1 MDECLEDAVARSY
14 VNFGILGDLYV
25 RSDGTSM
32 TLTRPVVRN
41 LLGTLLSAEETLSV
55 ECLSTVVWGP
65 EGCSP
70 GTLHTTV
77 SRLREWLA
85 EHCGDSVTVSR
96 NERGYRLDYV
106 HADSDLREYRRLV
119 DGPRPDDPRERA
131 RLLHRA
137 LGLWRGPL
145 FANGPHGLRDDPL
158 VVRWETSRI
167 AVALELAEATVE
179 AGDPTD
185 PVVGR
190 LENLTREY
198 PYEER
203 VYAALLDGL
212 RLGGR
217 RAEALRRLESVRRML
232 ADELGVGP
240 GVILAEAQAE
250 LLRDS
255 APAPVVGSRSRAD
268 APADARGSV
277 SAAREGR
284 VVLGSFEAQLAL
296 PHVRALISG
305 ARERRPEVVVE
316 VRHLDFVGQTAALLS
331 GEVDVVLC
339 YLPVAPGIR
348 AEPLAV
354 EPRVACVAATDPLAA
369 RSEVALADLAD
380 RAVVS
385 VDPRVPGEWRD
396 FWAVDP
402 RPDGGRVV
410 YSDDRVSNVEALFAA
425 VSAGNGVAFVPA
437 ASRRLYPRPGIAYVD
452 VTGLPP
458 CTAGVAWI
466 PDRGGDAAR
475 RFVEGTRAHI
485 LAADGEPPGAAER

>member
-1 MDECLEDAVARSY
+1 MNECLEDAVGRSY
-14 VNFGILGDLYV
+14 VNCGILGDLYV
-25 RSDGTSM
+25 RSGGTSV
-32 TLTRPVVRN
+32 TVTRPVVRG
-41 LLGTLLSAEETLSV
+41 LLGTLLIAEETLSV
-55 ECLSTVVWGP
+55 ECLTTAVWGP
-65 EGCSP
+65 GGCSP

-106 HADSDLREYRRLV
+106 RADSDLREYRRLV
-119 DGPRPDDPRERA
+119 DGPRPSDPRERK
-131 RLLHRA
+131 RMLHRA
-137 LGLWRGPL
+137 LDLWRGPL

-158 VVRWETSRI
+158 VVRWEASRI
-167 AVALELAEATVE
+167 ALALELADATVE

-185 PVVGR
+185 PVVER
-190 LENLTREY
+190 LECLAKEY

-203 VYAALLDGL
+203 VYAALLHGL

-232 ADELGVGP
+232 ADELGIGP
-240 GVILAEAQAE
+240 GVVLAEAQAE

-255 APAPVVGSRSRAD
+255 APPPAAGSRYRTD

-277 SAAREGR
+277 PTARDGR
-284 VVLGSFEAQLAL
+284 LVLGSFEAQLAL

-305 ARERRPEVVVE
+305 ARERHPGVVVE

-348 AEPLAV
+348 AEPLVV
-354 EPRVACVAATDPLAA
+354 EPRVACVAAADPLAA
-369 RSEVALADLAD
+369 CSEVAFADLAD
-380 RAVVS
+380 RTVVS
-385 VDPRVPGEWRD
+385 VDPRVPREWRD

-425 VSAGNGVAFVPA
+425 VSAGNGIAFLPA
-437 ASRRLYPRPGIAYVD
+437 AGRRLYPRPGIAYVD

-466 PDRGGDAAR
+466 PDRERDAVRA
-475 RFVEGTRAHI
+475 FVEGARAHV
-485 LAADGEPPGAAER
+485 LAGDGESPGPAER